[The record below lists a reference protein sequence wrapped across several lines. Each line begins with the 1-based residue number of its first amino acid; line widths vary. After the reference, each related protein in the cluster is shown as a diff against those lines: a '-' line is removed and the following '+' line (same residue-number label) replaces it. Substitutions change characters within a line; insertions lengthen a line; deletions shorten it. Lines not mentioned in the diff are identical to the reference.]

1 MVNLETKERRAKYT
15 ASSVRNI
22 CITIVICFAL
32 WFLAD
37 IYETLVSDKN
47 AERESTQVTR
57 AMENA
62 CKSALE
68 QLGSK

>member
-1 MVNLETKERRAKYT
+1 MVNLDTKERRAKYT
-15 ASSVRNI
+15 ASSVRNL
-22 CITIVICFAL
+22 CITTVICFAL

-37 IYETLVSDKN
+37 VYETLISDRDAGRKSI
-47 AERESTQVTR
+47 EVTR